1 VRVIEL
7 NGYEKRT
14 KAKKEAIIEAA
25 RELFAAR
32 GMQDVGISEIA
43 KRAGVSQVSIYNY
56 FGDKSALAKEAF
68 VAYIAAAIGKYE
80 EIMGREI
87 PFAEKLALIVQD
99 KSDMI
104 GQAALSHFNER
115 ALSDAVLRQV
125 FQEAIREK
133 AAVLYRSFIERG
145 KNEGAIDKA
154 IPTEAAMAYFMMSMS
169 LFQSAEFMAAP
180 GDYKMGIMKLFLYGL
195 VQK

>member
-1 VRVIEL
+1 M

-56 FGDKSALAKEAF
+56 FGDKNALAKEAF
-68 VAYIAAAIGKYE
+68 VSFIAAAIGKYA
-80 EIMGREI
+80 EIMDREI

-104 GQAALSHFNER
+104 SQAALSHFNEQ
-115 ALSDAVLRQV
+115 ALSDAALRHV

-133 AAVLYRSFIERG
+133 ATVLYRSFIERG
-145 KNEGAIDKA
+145 KNEGAIDKT

-169 LFQSAEFMAAP
+169 LFQSAEFMAAS
-180 GDYKMGIMKLFLYGL
+180 GDYKMGMMKLFLYGL
-195 VQK
+195 VRK